1 MTWHEILNI
10 ILFNIKSI
18 LKITVLSTLFIFLIL
33 LFVYPRTFKST
44 VSILPPEKNSQLSG
58 LGSLIGGGDFN
69 GLMSGGISSAS
80 AQLYGEILKS
90 RSASQYVVRKLNLI
104 KFYNADDEI
113 EAAEKLSKKLNV
125 DISKEGIIELSVDV
139 QSTFVPLIFD
149 DSKSLKILAAKIS
162 NSYVEALDN
171 INREKI
177 SSKAKNARIY
187 IESQLLLTKQ
197 KLDSVEVS
205 LMEFQKKNK
214 AVSLPDQ
221 VEAVIKSTA
230 QLKTEILKAEIEL
243 NLLKSNFSEES
254 KSYISL
260 QRKLSALREQYSN
273 FEIGNEDYML
283 AFKDI
288 PELGREFANLLREVK
303 IQNEVY
309 LLLQQQYYKEKIQE
323 NRDVSI
329 VQVLDTAT
337 PPKKASTPKTILST
351 LFGSLL
357 IFLIACLYIVT
368 FNKKIK
374 TK

>member
-10 ILFNIKSI
+10 VLFNIKSI
-18 LKITVLSTLFIFLIL
+18 LKITVLSTIFIFLIL

-58 LGSLIGGGDFN
+58 LGSLLGGGDFN

-104 KFYNADDEI
+104 KFYNADDEL
-113 EAAEKLSKKLNV
+113 EASEKLSKKLNV

-162 NSYVEALDN
+162 NTYAEALDN
-171 INREKI
+171 INKEKL

-260 QRKLSALREQYSN
+260 QRKLNALREQYSN

-323 NRDVSI
+323 NRDVSL

-351 LFGSLL
+351 LVGSLL

-374 TK
+374 TN